1 MDMTDQFQRV
11 SWAFLQA
18 QKEEDSAFARK
29 RRVGALDGGKTRS
42 VNLLPEIDGMESEND
57 ASEKDCFLFEYFF
70 GISKSVYGQNFRAED
85 YSSVVYGYSRYQ

>member
-1 MDMTDQFQRV
+1 MLRQTKNDGSGLPHMDMTDQFQRV

-57 ASEKDCFLFEYFF
+57 AL
-70 GISKSVYGQNFRAED
+70 
-85 YSSVVYGYSRYQ
+85 